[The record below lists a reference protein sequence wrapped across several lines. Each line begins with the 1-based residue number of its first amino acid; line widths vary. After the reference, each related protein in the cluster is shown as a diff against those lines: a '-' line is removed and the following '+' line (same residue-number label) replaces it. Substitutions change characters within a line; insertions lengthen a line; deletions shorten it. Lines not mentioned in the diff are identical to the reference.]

1 MQDAENVITF
11 LNVIFVFAEIK
22 KKSWSQ
28 KKLIAYLNSTF
39 FISRDVAITVQA
51 IYIFNISRKKEI
63 QNSSRKF
70 IYFDYYMIIL
80 FQQILKY
87 S

>member
-1 MQDAENVITF
+1 MES
-11 LNVIFVFAEIK
+11 K
-22 KKSWSQ
+22 KF
-28 KKLIAYLNSTF
+28 IVYCNSTF
-39 FISRDVAITVQA
+39 FISRDVAMTVQV

-70 IYFDYYMIIL
+70 ISFDYMIIL

>member
-11 LNVIFVFAEIK
+11 LNVIFVFAEI

-63 QNSSRKF
+63 QN
-70 IYFDYYMIIL
+70 
-80 FQQILKY
+80 
-87 S
+87 